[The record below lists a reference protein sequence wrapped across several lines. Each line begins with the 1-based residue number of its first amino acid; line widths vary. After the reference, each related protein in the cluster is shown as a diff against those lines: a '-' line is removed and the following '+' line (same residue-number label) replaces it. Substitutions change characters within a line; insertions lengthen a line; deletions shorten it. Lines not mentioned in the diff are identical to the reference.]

1 LPSPEET
8 RKRRAQQARH
18 QTAACPHCGEWAVVE
33 TVTVNR
39 PGLPGVVQ
47 TISRCQRNP
56 RWREERC
63 PLTILHEGW
72 APDPPDDTAD
82 DQAPAES
89 LREALREALRDERP
103 QAKAVAEEEESM
115 PERTC
120 ETCGADIAHRG
131 GRAEFCEA
139 CSDARRAEQNR
150 EHNQRV
156 SAARKRK
163 RNVQAQPQQHQA
175 IETAP
180 PPQNVPRPVPSALR
194 VSVLTLAQQATDNA
208 GTRALLRDALALSPE
223 RQDLL
228 CRLLDDVEVA

>member
-1 LPSPEET
+1 VTITAADIPMPSTAANYTPPVRPTADEA
-8 RKRRAQQARH
+8 RQRRTQEARH
-18 QTAACPHCGEWAVVE
+18 QTAACPHCGEWSIVE

-47 TISRCQRNP
+47 TLSRCQRNP
-56 RWREERC
+56 RWQEERC
-63 PLTILHEGW
+63 PLTILSEEW
-72 APDPPDDTAD
+72 AEEKP
-82 DQAPAES
+82 AP
-89 LREALREALRDERP
+89 
-103 QAKAVAEEEESM
+103 VAEEEESM

-120 ETCGADIAHRG
+120 EKCGADIAHRG

-180 PPQNVPRPVPSALR
+180 PPQNVPHPVPPALR
-194 VSVLTLAQQATDNA
+194 VSVLTLAQQATDPS
-208 GTRALLRDALALSPE
+208 TRALLRDALALSPE

-228 CRLLDDVEVA
+228 RRLLDDVEAA

>member
-1 LPSPEET
+1 MSITAADITIPTTLDLNAAPQCLPSLEET

-18 QTAACPHCGEWAVVE
+18 QTAACPHCGEWAIVE

-47 TISRCQRNP
+47 TLSRCQRNP

-103 QAKAVAEEEESM
+103 QAKAEAEEEESM
-115 PERTC
+115 PETRPLRERT
-120 ETCGADIAHRG
+120 
-131 GRAEFCEA
+131 
-139 CSDARRAEQNR
+139 Q
-150 EHNQRV
+150 
-156 SAARKRK
+156 AAPEI
-163 RNVQAQPQQHQA
+163 VH
-175 IETAP
+175 
-180 PPQNVPRPVPSALR
+180 RPVPPALR
-194 VSVLTLAQQATDNA
+194 VSVLDLAQRAVEGASIRATM
-208 GTRALLRDALALSPE
+208 RAILALSPE

-228 CRLLDDVEVA
+228 RRLLDDMEAA